1 MLSNVQIGEKVTI
14 VVAAL
19 LKDTELRDEDK
30 PVVKA
35 GVDLI
40 INLLCNIN
48 DIANLENNMSLA
60 TYINLMKNQNTWGS
74 AVELKSFCNMFNLI
88 VHVHF
93 DNRII
98 EFLPESKNIQ
108 GVINILYTGNH
119 YEPIPKIS

>member
-19 LKDTELRDEDK
+19 LKDTKLRDEDK

-48 DIANLENNMSLA
+48 DIANAS
-60 TYINLMKNQNTWGS
+60 
-74 AVELKSFCNMFNLI
+74 
-88 VHVHF
+88 
-93 DNRII
+93 
-98 EFLPESKNIQ
+98 
-108 GVINILYTGNH
+108 
-119 YEPIPKIS
+119 